1 MRRNADFSGRQ
12 NRPGGPTGG
21 IYDFRR
27 TKERRNKISLPARQ
41 KTPAMSSKVSFIKK
55 NANKIIKNNE
65 LTASKDWTNPKH

>member
-41 KTPAMSSKVSFIKK
+41 KMPLALLK
-55 NANKIIKNNE
+55 AA
-65 LTASKDWTNPKH
+65 L